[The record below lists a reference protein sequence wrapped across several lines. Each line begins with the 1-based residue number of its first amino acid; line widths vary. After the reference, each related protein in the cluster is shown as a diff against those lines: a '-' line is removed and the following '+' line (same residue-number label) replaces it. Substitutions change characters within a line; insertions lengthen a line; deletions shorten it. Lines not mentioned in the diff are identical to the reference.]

1 MFPEDPHDEL
11 PTRVGLAVGL
21 VGSVIISIGF
31 IINTIGE
38 GIALSEIN
46 RKDEIDR
53 KASLRNREHFNQIQ
67 RKLDFLLSEIDE
79 LKRRG

>member
-1 MFPEDPHDEL
+1 MFPEDPNDEL
-11 PTRVGLAVGL
+11 PTRLGLAVGL
-21 VGSVIISIGF
+21 IGSVIITIGF

-38 GIALSEIN
+38 GIELSEIN

-53 KASLRNREHFNQIQ
+53 KAGLRNKEHFNQIQ